1 MFTSSGRDS
10 KLPHNIHSPLIFFL
24 TNEISALL
32 NLTVYLA
39 KILWSF
45 FAHTH
50 THTHT
55 HKFAVSLSEQLVLK
69 ICFTCILLLFALL
82 PAWDADLMGKAVVA
96 TL

>member
-1 MFTSSGRDS
+1 MFTSSGRDG

-32 NLTVYLA
+32 NLTVYLD
-39 KILWSF
+39 KKLWSF
-45 FAHTH
+45 FA
-50 THTHT
+50 HTHT